1 MEMAYQIDA
10 LDQQIIRALQRD
22 GRKSNVEI
30 ARELGVAEA
39 TIRKRLDRLLN
50 ERVIH
55 PSACPDLTQIG
66 LDTSATIALQVDLT
80 RIGQIAEQLAN
91 LSQVRSVCYTTGEY
105 DLFIEAIFGSNQELL
120 HFLTNSVAPI
130 EGIRKTSTF
139 HILKRIKN
147 EYQWTLPIP
156 PPPSVMVVDDDPD
169 FVAATQIVLESI
181 GLKVITAANGDEA
194 LTLLQRSKPSL
205 IIMDIMMKGILDG
218 LNASWQI
225 QADPALKNTPI
236 LVVSSIADSEYA
248 EMFPTD
254 DFFPANR
261 FLSKPVAPAT
271 LIKEVKRFITPQ
283 DWTGKSIKTE
293 HLAH

>member
-1 MEMAYQIDA
+1 MAYQIDA
-10 LDQQIIRALQRD
+10 LDQQIIRALQKD

-50 ERVIH
+50 EQMIH
-55 PSACPDLTQIG
+55 PSACPDLAQIG
-66 LDTSATIALQVDLT
+66 LDTGALIALQVDLT

-91 LSQVRSVCYTTGEY
+91 LPQVRSVCYTTGEY
-105 DLFIEAIFGSNQELL
+105 DLFIEAAFGANQELL
-120 HFLTNSVAPI
+120 LFLTDSIASI

-139 HILKRIKN
+139 HVLKRIKN
-147 EYQWTLPIP
+147 EYQWTLPVP

-194 LTLLQRSKPSL
+194 LPLLQRNKPSL

-225 QADPALKNTPI
+225 QADPTLKNTPI

-254 DFFPANR
+254 DHFPADR
-261 FLSKPVAPAT
+261 FLPKPIAPDV
-271 LIKEVKRFITPQ
+271 LIKEVKRFITLQ
-283 DWTGKSIKTE
+283 DWAGKSIKIE
-293 HLAH
+293 HLAR